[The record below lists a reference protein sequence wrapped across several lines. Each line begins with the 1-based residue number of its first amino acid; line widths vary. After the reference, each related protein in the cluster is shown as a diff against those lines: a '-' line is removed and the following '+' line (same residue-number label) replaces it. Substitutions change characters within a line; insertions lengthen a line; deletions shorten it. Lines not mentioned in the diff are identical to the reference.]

1 MDLDRENVSINDAV
15 RIFGIGRTKLY
26 ELIQAGDV
34 VAVKLGRRTLLDSAS
49 LRDFIGCLPKMG
61 EGR

>member
-1 MDLDRENVSINDAV
+1 MELDRENISINEAV
-15 RIFGIGRTKLY
+15 RIFGIGRTKIY

-34 VAVKLGRRTLLDSAS
+34 VAFKLGRRTLLDSAS
-49 LRDFIGCLPKMG
+49 LRNFIGCLPKIG